1 MDLEL
6 PLCVPSKN
14 DFDYLLI
21 KKLMDRILSLME
33 NNNVD
38 LPTVQTLQVLLD
50 PLLIKAYFEW
60 SLSRKDII
68 KAIVPKPNMALFGYP
83 QSLSSIKQASVFW
96 ETEPVLDG
104 IKKIQTHP
112 LKVDEFTAAL
122 DVLENSYQIAQYF
135 HVLKNILDNY
145 LILLKYA
152 PSLSNAGLNDF
163 AYKRFE
169 YCRNTFSNN
178 TPAILEE
185 MALIYARHVDE
196 NEEIDGNKAFSL
208 TFNQRNAFFSRP
220 RDNKPGLNRCPFR
233 FVAKQLLSYG
243 FSSDTNGNI
252 LLVAN
257 QGIDNGG
264 VIAAIKF
271 KLDSLE
277 SFHSDRTLHS
287 SLGAAP

>member
-1 MDLEL
+1 
-6 PLCVPSKN
+6 
-14 DFDYLLI
+14 
-21 KKLMDRILSLME
+21 
-33 NNNVD
+33 
-38 LPTVQTLQVLLD
+38 
-50 PLLIKAYFEW
+50 
-60 SLSRKDII
+60 
-68 KAIVPKPNMALFGYP
+68 MALFGYP